1 MLREPPVTSADLRFS
16 IAGIPV
22 RVHPFFWLVSLVFG
36 ATSDSTPGEVLMWVG
51 VVFVSILIHELGH
64 AVTARAY
71 RSESWIVLY
80 SFGGLAMHAP
90 PVRDWRRRIAVMAA
104 GPLAG
109 FAFAAVLALGI
120 LAAGERV
127 QFEWSPPFGIG
138 WRTSFDEPWLRLLF
152 SMLFFVNIYW
162 GLVNL
167 LPVFPLD
174 GGQIARAL
182 FLQFGGG
189 EALRQSLWLSMLTA
203 AGFVAYILM
212 NRPDSLFLPL
222 FFGYLAYLSYQELQ
236 DYGGGG
242 WR

>member
-1 MLREPPVTSADLRFS
+1 MFHEPPATSADLRFS

-22 RVHPFFWLVSLVFG
+22 RVHPLFWLVSLVFG
-36 ATSDSTPGEVLMWVG
+36 ASADSPGVVLMWVG

-64 AVTARAY
+64 ALAARAY
-71 RSESWIVLY
+71 RAESWIVLY

-90 PVRDWRRRIAVMAA
+90 PVRDWRRRIAIMAA

-120 LAAGERV
+120 FAAGERV
-127 QFEWSPPFGIG
+127 QFEWAPPFGLDWG
-138 WRTSFDEPWLRLLF
+138 TSFKEPWLRILF
-152 SMLFFVNIYW
+152 GMLFFVNIYW

-167 LPVFPLD
+167 LPIFPLD
-174 GGQIARAL
+174 GGQIAREL
-182 FLQFGGG
+182 FLQFGGS
-189 EALRQSLWLSMLTA
+189 EALRQSLWLSVGTA
-203 AGFVAYILM
+203 AGFVVYALAY
-212 NRPDSLFLPL
+212 RPGSLFFPL